1 MSDIRNIESAKI
13 ERGLRSR
20 TVGKDGVEDGA
31 KQITSAELAYQH
43 STSHQQR
50 QRTKNSPLSLSLC
63 LNSSEKG
70 FVLLSEIVDVCKD
83 EERVLFVVLN

>member
-1 MSDIRNIESAKI
+1 MSDIRSIESAKI

-31 KQITSAELAYQH
+31 KQITSGELAYQH

-50 QRTKNSPLSLSLC
+50 QGTKNSPLSLSL
-63 LNSSEKG
+63 LHSSEKG

-83 EERVLFVVLN
+83 GERVLFVVLN